1 MLDSTPATWCRPWR
15 EVALRLIALTATLE
29 AASVV
34 AAEPTADPPERN
46 WPCRQILV
54 GRLSLASVWSGPSI
68 EGLAWRDDQAVADIV
83 ARLAARRTPVDDA
96 ERAIEDFAQSQGAN
110 KTKKLLSVFAGLF
123 ETLNDER
130 TQVIEGL
137 LRFGAKQKELA
148 EKIRAENA
156 LPREGPGKESP
167 HASRQDGETVAGDLE
182 WDLRVFDE
190 RRQSL
195 TYVCEAPALIE
206 QRLFALARVIQRSLE

>member
-1 MLDSTPATWCRPWR
+1 MLGSRPA
-15 EVALRLIALTATLE
+15 ALSLIALTAAFKTAS
-29 AASVV
+29 AAG
-34 AAEPTADPPERN
+34 AEPRADSPEQN

-54 GRLSLASVWSGPSI
+54 GRLSLAAVWSGPSI

-83 ARLAARRTPVDDA
+83 ARLAARRTPLEDA
-96 ERAIEDFAQSQGAN
+96 GRAIEEFAQSQGN
-110 KTKKLLSVFAGLF
+110 GKTKKLVAVFAGLF

-148 EKIRAENA
+148 ARIRAENA
-156 LPREGPGKESP
+156 LPREGPGKPPPEGSK
-167 HASRQDGETVAGDLE
+167 QDADAVAGDLE

-195 TYVCEAPALIE
+195 TYICETPALIE